1 LPIEGVDGRIKSGH
15 DGLRGSS
22 CQRLQGT
29 IMADIDGTTFLTGAN
44 AGFIAELYTRFLENP
59 LAVDESWRRF
69 FSEMDEDVS
78 AVLTELRG
86 PSWGNPTPRI
96 VTNGAAPAKEID
108 AQALRRATADSI
120 RALQLIRSYRVRGH
134 LEADL
139 DPLGLDK
146 RGHHPEL
153 DYHSYGFAEAD
164 LDREIF
170 INNLFGRERATLR
183 EIIAILRETYCGRI
197 GVEYMHIQDP
207 GEKAWIQEK
216 FEKRQSRPVHSPGE
230 KKEILRT
237 LTAAETFERFL
248 DRRYTG
254 TKRFGIEGAESL
266 MPALETILHRGSA
279 LGICEF
285 VIGMPHR
292 GRLNVL
298 ANFVGKPFAAIFSEF
313 QGNSTNP
320 EQVHGSGDVKYH
332 LGTSGNREVNGRTVH
347 LSLAA
352 NPSHLE
358 AVNPVVL
365 GKVRAKQLQRGDS
378 ARAQVAGILM
388 HGDAAFAGQGLVA
401 ESLELSDLVGFCT
414 GGTIHVIVNN
424 QIGFTT
430 APSAA
435 RSSPYPS
442 DVAKGVQAPIF
453 HVNGDDPEAVVEV
466 ARAAA
471 EFREEFKKDVVIDL
485 FCYRRHGHNESD
497 EPAFTQPLMYRTIA
511 RHPTTRQIYAK
522 RLVEAGV
529 LREGEADAMATGFIA
544 ELEAQFDSA
553 KGYRPNKADWL
564 EGAWAG
570 LGEAPD
576 DDRRGDTGVACK
588 ALREIGRGLVTVPE
602 GFRLN
607 PKIARQLEAKR
618 AAIEAGEGIDW
629 ATAEALA
636 IGSLCAEGT
645 HVRMSGQDIG
655 RGTFSHRHAVLVDQ
669 ESEEHYIP
677 INHVSP
683 GQAPFEIIDSPLSE
697 AAVVGFE
704 YGYSLADPST
714 LVLWEAQFG
723 DFANG
728 AQVIIDQFLSS
739 GEAKWLRMSGLVLLL
754 PHGYEGQGPEH
765 SSARIERYLQLCAED
780 NIQVCN
786 LTSAANY
793 FHALRR
799 QIRRYFRKPLVIF
812 TPKSLLRAKEVMSRL
827 DEMGPGSSFHRVIG
841 ETEAIAP
848 DDEVRRVVLCTGK
861 VYFDLVKARVTNGDN
876 RVALVRVEQLYPFPF
891 NTLAKVLQGYRNAEI
906 VWCQEEP
913 QNMGAW
919 NFVDH
924 RIEQV
929 LAGLDVAAKRPR
941 FAGRAEAAS
950 PATGLHKRH
959 VEEQAH
965 LVAEALAA

>member
-1 LPIEGVDGRIKSGH
+1 
-15 DGLRGSS
+15 
-22 CQRLQGT
+22 
-29 IMADIDGTTFLTGAN
+29 MADLNGTTFLTGAN
-44 AGFIAELYTRFLENP
+44 AGFIAELYARFLEDPN
-59 LAVDESWRRF
+59 AVDESWRRF
-69 FSEMDEDVS
+69 FSEMGEDASVALAELHAPDWSRPASVVVADRAAGAQVS
-78 AVLTELRG
+78 AE
-86 PSWGNPTPRI
+86 
-96 VTNGAAPAKEID
+96 
-108 AQALRRATADSI
+108 ALRRAAIDSI
-120 RALQLIRSYRVRGH
+120 RALNLIRAYRVRGH

-139 DPLGLDK
+139 DPLGLAT
-146 RGHHPEL
+146 RGPYPEL
-153 DYHSYGFAEAD
+153 DYRSYGFTEVD

-170 INNLFGRERATLR
+170 IDNLLGRERATLR
-183 EIIAILRETYCGRI
+183 EILATLRATYCGTI
-197 GVEYMHIQDP
+197 GVEYMHIQVP
-207 GEKAWIQEK
+207 AARAWIQEK
-216 FEKRQSRPVHSPGE
+216 FEKGSRPALTAPLR
-230 KKEILRT
+230 KQILGT

-266 MPALETILHRGSA
+266 MPALEAILYRGCE
-279 LGICEF
+279 LGVREF

-313 QGNSTNP
+313 QGNATQP
-320 EQVHGSGDVKYH
+320 EHVHGSGDVKYH
-332 LGTSGNREVNGRTVH
+332 LGTSGDREVGRQTVH

-358 AVNPVVL
+358 AVDPVVL
-365 GKVRAKQLQRGDS
+365 GKVRAKQYQRGDS
-378 ARAQVAGILM
+378 ERTRVAGILM

-401 ESLELSDLVGFCT
+401 ESLELSELDGFCT
-414 GGTIHVIVNN
+414 GGTIHIIVNN

-430 APSAA
+430 SPSAA

-466 ARAAA
+466 ARAAT
-471 EFREEFKKDVVIDL
+471 EYRHQFKKDVVIDL

-497 EPAFTQPLMYRTIA
+497 EPAFTQPLMYRAIA
-511 RHPTTRQIYAK
+511 RHPTTRQIYAG
-522 RLVEAGV
+522 RLVAAGV
-529 LREGEADAMATGFIA
+529 VDEAEVAAMASRFVAG
-544 ELEAQFDSA
+544 LEAQFEAA

-570 LGEAPD
+570 LEEAPED
-576 DDRRGDTGVACK
+576 IRHDDRRGDTGVAVEI
-588 ALREIGRGLVTVPE
+588 LREVGRGLVTVPE

-618 AAIEAGEGIDW
+618 AALEAGEGIDW

-636 IGSLCAEGT
+636 IATLCAEGT
-645 HVRMSGQDIG
+645 QVRMSGQDSG
-655 RGTFSHRHAVLVDQ
+655 RGTFSHRHAVLFDQ
-669 ESEEHYIP
+669 ETEERYVP
-677 INHVSP
+677 INHVRA

-697 AAVVGFE
+697 AGVVGFE

-739 GEAKWLRMSGLVLLL
+739 GEAKWLRMSGLVMLL

-765 SSARIERYLQLCAED
+765 SSARLERYLQLCAED

-786 LTSAANY
+786 LASAANY

-799 QIRRYFRKPLVIF
+799 QIRRNFRKPLVIF
-812 TPKSLLRAKEVMSRL
+812 TPKSLLRAREVTSRL
-827 DEMGPGSSFHRVIG
+827 DEMGAGTSFHRVIA
-841 ETEAIAP
+841 ESDAIAAG
-848 DDEVRRVVLCTGK
+848 DQVRRVVLCSGK
-861 VYFDLVKARVTNGDN
+861 VYFDLLKARAERGDE
-876 RVALVRVEQLYPFPF
+876 RVALVRVEQLYPFPS
-891 NTLAKVLQGYRNAEI
+891 NTLGKVLRHYRNAEI

-919 NFVDH
+919 NFVDR
-924 RIEQV
+924 RIEEV
-929 LAGLDVAAKRPR
+929 LARLDVAAKRPR

-950 PATGLHKRH
+950 PATGLFKRH

-965 LVAEALAA
+965 LVADALAA

>member
-1 LPIEGVDGRIKSGH
+1 
-15 DGLRGSS
+15 
-22 CQRLQGT
+22 
-29 IMADIDGTTFLTGAN
+29 MADIDSTTFLTGAN
-44 AGFIAELYTRFLENP
+44 AGFIAELYARFLHNP
-59 LAVDESWRRF
+59 SAVGASWRRF
-69 FSEMDEDVS
+69 FAELHDDVS
-78 AVLTELRG
+78 TILTEVRRPAWSNSPPLR
-86 PSWGNPTPRI
+86 I
-96 VTNGAAPAKEID
+96 ADGAA
-108 AQALRRATADSI
+108 RATKLDSEELRKAATDSI
-120 RALQLIRSYRVRGH
+120 CTLNLIRAYRVRGH

-139 DPLGLDK
+139 DPLGLEK
-146 RGHHPEL
+146 RGPFPEL
-153 DYHSYGFAEAD
+153 DYHSYGFSEAD

-170 INNLFGRERATLR
+170 INNLLGRERATLR
-183 EIIAILRETYCGRI
+183 EIVAILRATYCGTV
-197 GVEYMHIQDP
+197 GVEYMHIQVP
-207 GEKAWIQEK
+207 AERAWIQEK
-216 FEKRQSRPVHSPGE
+216 FEKQSRRGLSGSV
-230 KKEILRT
+230 KKEILQT

-266 MPALETILHRGSA
+266 MPALEAILRRGIE
-279 LGICEF
+279 LGIREF

-292 GRLNVL
+292 GRLSVL

-313 QGNSTNP
+313 QGNATQP
-320 EQVHGSGDVKYH
+320 EHVHGSGDVKYH
-332 LGTSGNREVNGRTVH
+332 LGTSGDREVGGQTVH

-358 AVNPVVL
+358 AVDPVVL
-365 GKVRAKQLQRGDS
+365 GKVRAKQYQRGDS
-378 ARAQVAGILM
+378 ERTQVAGILM

-401 ESLELSDLVGFCT
+401 EALELSDLAGFTT

-430 APSAA
+430 SPSAA

-466 ARAAA
+466 ARVAT
-471 EFREEFKKDVVIDL
+471 EYRQQFKKDVVIDL
-485 FCYRRHGHNESD
+485 FCYRRHGHNETD

-511 RHPTTRQIYAK
+511 RHPTTRQIYANS
-522 RLVEAGV
+522 LVAAGV
-529 LREGEADAMATGFIA
+529 VDEAEVAATATRFIA
-544 ELEAQFDSA
+544 DLEAQFEAA
-553 KGYRPNKADWL
+553 KSYRPNKADWL

-570 LGEAPD
+570 LEEAPD
-576 DDRRGDTGVACK
+576 DDWRGDTGVAIEI
-588 ALREIGRGLVTVPE
+588 LREVGRGLVTVPE

-618 AAIEAGEGIDW
+618 ATIEAGEGIDW
-629 ATAEALA
+629 ATAEALSIA
-636 IGSLCAEGT
+636 SLCAEGT
-645 HVRMSGQDIG
+645 HVRMSGQDSG

-669 ESEEHYIP
+669 ETGERYVP
-677 INHVSP
+677 INHVRA
-683 GQAPFEIIDSPLSE
+683 GQALFEIIDSPLSE
-697 AAVVGFE
+697 AGVVGFE
-704 YGYSLADPST
+704 YGYSLADPSA

-728 AQVIIDQFLSS
+728 AQVIIDQFLSA
-739 GEAKWLRMSGLVLLL
+739 GEAKWLRMSGLVMLL

-765 SSARIERYLQLCAED
+765 SSARLERYLQLCAED

-799 QIRRYFRKPLVIF
+799 QMRRNFRKPLVVF
-812 TPKSLLRAKEVMSRL
+812 TPKSLLRAKELMSRL
-827 DEMGPGSSFHRVIG
+827 AEMGPGSSFHRI
-841 ETEAIAP
+841 IAEG
-848 DDEVRRVVLCTGK
+848 DRIAAEDRVRRVVLCSGK
-861 VYFDLVKARVTNGDN
+861 VYFDLYKARAAKGDD

-891 NTLAKVLQGYRNAEI
+891 NTLSKVLQRYRNAEI

-919 NFVDH
+919 NFVDR
-924 RIEQV
+924 RIEHV
-929 LAGLDVAAKRPR
+929 LFGLDIAAKRPR

-950 PATGLHKRH
+950 PATGLFKRH

-965 LVAEALAA
+965 LVADALAA

>member
-1 LPIEGVDGRIKSGH
+1 
-15 DGLRGSS
+15 
-22 CQRLQGT
+22 
-29 IMADIDGTTFLTGAN
+29 MADIDGTTFLTGAN
-44 AGFIAELYTRFLENP
+44 AGFIAELYTRFLEDPNS
-59 LAVDESWRRF
+59 VDASWRQF
-69 FSEMDEDVS
+69 FSEIGDDVS
-78 AVLTELRG
+78 TVLAELRR
-86 PSWGNPTPRI
+86 PNWDAAAA
-96 VTNGAAPAKEID
+96 TNGLAAHPIID
-108 AQALRRATADSI
+108 AERLRQATTASI

-146 RGHHPEL
+146 REHHPEL
-153 DYHSYGFAEAD
+153 DYRNYGFSETD

-170 INNLFGRERATLR
+170 INNLLGRERATLR
-183 EIIAILRETYCGRI
+183 EILAILRDTYCGKI

-207 GEKAWIQEK
+207 AERAWIQEK
-216 FEKRQSRPVHSPGE
+216 FEKRQGRPTLSATLQT
-230 KKEILRT
+230 EILRT
-237 LTAAETFERFL
+237 LTVAETFERFL

-266 MPALETILHRGSA
+266 MPALEAVLYRGA
-279 LGICEF
+279 ELGIREF

-320 EQVHGSGDVKYH
+320 EHVHGSGDVKYH
-332 LGTSGNREVNGRTVH
+332 LGTSGDREVGGRTIH

-358 AVNPVVL
+358 AVDPVVL
-365 GKVRAKQLQRGDS
+365 GKVRAKQLQRSDS
-378 ARAQVAGILM
+378 GRSEVASILM

-401 ESLELSDLVGFCT
+401 ESLELSSLVGFRT
-414 GGTIHVIVNN
+414 GGTIHIIVNN

-466 ARAAA
+466 ARAAT
-471 EFREEFKKDVVIDL
+471 EFRQEFKKDVVVDL
-485 FCYRRHGHNESD
+485 FCYRRHGHNETD

-511 RHPTTRQIYAK
+511 RRPTTRQIYAK
-522 RLVEAGV
+522 RLAKTGV
-529 LREGEADAMATGFIA
+529 LPDGGADAMAARFVA
-544 ELEAQFDSA
+544 ELETQFEAA

-570 LGEAPD
+570 LEQASD
-576 DDRRGDTGVACK
+576 DDRRGDTGVAREV
-588 ALREIGRGLVTVPE
+588 LREIGRGLVTVPD
-602 GFRLN
+602 GFRVN
-607 PKIARQLEAKR
+607 PKVARQLEAKR
-618 AAIEAGEGIDW
+618 AALEAGQGIDW

-636 IGSLCAEGT
+636 ISSLCAEGT
-645 HVRMSGQDIG
+645 HVRLSGQDSG
-655 RGTFSHRHAVLVDQ
+655 RGTFSQRHAVLVDQ
-669 ESEEHYIP
+669 EAEERYVP
-677 INHVSP
+677 INHVKP

-799 QIRRYFRKPLVIF
+799 QIRRNFRKPLVVF

-827 DEMGPGSSFHRVIG
+827 DEMGPGTSFHRVVCESEPIAAD
-841 ETEAIAP
+841 EA
-848 DDEVRRVVLCTGK
+848 VRRVVLCSGK
-861 VYFDLVKARVTNGDN
+861 VYFDLLKARAASGDT
-876 RVALVRVEQLYPFPF
+876 RVALVRLEQLYPFPC
-891 NTLAKVLQGYRNAEI
+891 NSLAAVLQRYRNAEI

-919 NFVDH
+919 TFVDR
-924 RIEQV
+924 RIEEV
-929 LAGLDVAAKRPR
+929 LTGLDVAAKRPR
-941 FAGRAEAAS
+941 FIGRAEAAS
-950 PATGLHKRH
+950 PATGLFKRH
-959 VEEQAH
+959 VEEQSQ
-965 LVAEALAA
+965 LVADALAA